1 MGSCPACAR
10 PAAAGR
16 PHCLYCGAPLPA
28 AAAAAPEAVAAPAA
42 AEPEGRDRVV
52 CDATGVEAAALGAA
66 LGIGAYEAGQLVRRG
81 GWQELRALPA
91 AEAQALAARLRAVG
105 ARAEVVPEAES
116 RRAARPQAVQGGGF
130 EAGTLA
136 LDTPAGPLALA
147 PADLLLIVRGP
158 IAREYQAQEA
168 PGWRALRQV
177 RVHSPQPGSRI
188 HLHRRADP
196 VPLELD
202 PAEFAFRAPRASAQ
216 LELAAWCDA
225 LARDGVAVDDAFRK
239 LPVALAFVAAR
250 EEEARGV
257 RPGAPR
263 REKEGDRLLDNLVQ
277 FRAYSAWRGALE
289 RQLGGTR

>member
-1 MGSCPACAR
+1 MGACPACAR

-16 PHCLYCGAPLPA
+16 ARCLYCGAPLP
-28 AAAAAPEAVAAPAA
+28 EAEAAPAEA
-42 AEPEGRDRVV
+42 PAPPPPGPEGRDRVV
-52 CDATGVEAAALGAA
+52 CDAAGVEPAALGAA
-66 LGIGAYEAGQLVRRG
+66 LGIGAYEAGQVARRG

-91 AEAQALAARLRAVG
+91 AEALGLAERLRAAG

-116 RRAARPQAVQGGGF
+116 RRAARPLPVQGGGF

-136 LDTPAGPLALA
+136 LDTASGPLSLA
-147 PADLLLIVRGP
+147 PAALLLIVRGP

-168 PGWRALRQV
+168 SGWRALRQV
-177 RVHSPQPGSRI
+177 RVHNPQPGYRI

-202 PAEFAFRAPRASAQ
+202 PAEFAFRTPRASAL
-216 LELAAWCDA
+216 LELGAWCDA

-239 LPVALAFVAAR
+239 LPVALALVAAR
-250 EEEARGV
+250 EEEAQGA
-257 RPGAPR
+257 RPGTPR
-263 REKEGDRLLDNLVQ
+263 GEKEGDRLLDNLVQ

-289 RQLGGTR
+289 RRLGAR